1 MLTTLEATTLN
12 HRILKRKVIW
22 FNPPCSMNVETNIGK
37 TFLKLVKKRFP
48 RHNFHNIFNKNT
60 MKISY
65 SCMRNISL
73 IIASNNKSILR
84 PEATEY
90 GCNCRKKESCPLQNQ
105 SLTPKV
111 IYETTVVNN
120 SDDKKRVY
128 FGVSDRTVKERY
140 RNHTRDFNDERYSKF
155 AELSK
160 YIWQLK
166 RNKKIPSIEWKIVRK
181 VFCDAKSNCCLL
193 CLKEKYFY
201 Y

>member
-111 IYETTVVNN
+111 IYETTVV
-120 SDDKKRVY
+120 
-128 FGVSDRTVKERY
+128 
-140 RNHTRDFNDERYSKF
+140 
-155 AELSK
+155 
-160 YIWQLK
+160 
-166 RNKKIPSIEWKIVRK
+166 KIVTTKNGYTLAFQIEPLRSDIATIHETLITTATLNLQSYRST
-181 VFCDAKSNCCLL
+181 FGS
-193 CLKEKYFY
+193 
-201 Y
+201 